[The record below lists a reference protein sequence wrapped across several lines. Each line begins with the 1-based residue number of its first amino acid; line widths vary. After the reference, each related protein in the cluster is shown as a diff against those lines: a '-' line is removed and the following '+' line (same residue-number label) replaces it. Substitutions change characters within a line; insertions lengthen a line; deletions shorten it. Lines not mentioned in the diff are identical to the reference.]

1 MKLWQISARDM
12 RRWLPLVIAVGFTG
26 FALATDPSGANTG
39 GIGNITDP
47 TPDTPLQ
54 VDDVAQILGQTRV
67 ALNLVWVMFAM
78 FLVMFMQA
86 GFALVE
92 AGFTRAKNAG
102 HTVMMNLL
110 IYGLGV
116 LGFLAVGFALQMGG
130 SGGNIAAFGG
140 GQNLNCQLGFTIG
153 DQKWGFLGCTGFGL
167 AGNSYDVATFAL
179 FFFHLVFLDTAL
191 TIPTGA
197 LAERWRSSAF
207 IWYGLGASMLIY
219 PIFANWAW
227 GGGWLSTLGVNLGL
241 GNGYVDFAG
250 SGVVH
255 LTGAVM
261 SLTGIAV
268 LGPRIGRFN
277 RDGTSRAINGHNMP
291 LAILGTFILA
301 FGWFGFNAGS
311 TLAGTD
317 IRFVTVAVS
326 AMICS
331 AAGMIAA
338 ALYTSAINGR
348 IDVGMVAN
356 GMLGGLVA
364 NTASGAF
371 LGAPASVVVGMVAG
385 LLVVWGTELLERLR
399 IDDAVGAIPVHG
411 ICGIWGLLAVGIFAD
426 GTYGRGF
433 NGVSG
438 AVTGLLYGNGAQ
450 LLAQLIG
457 IAANILWVAPTSYL
471 LFRAIDR
478 FGGGMRVKPQAEI
491 EGLDYHELTVPAYPR
506 DDDNEPKPLPQSNT
520 DLIPAER

>member
-1 MKLWQISARDM
+1 MTAKTL
-12 RRWLPLVIAVGFTG
+12 RRWLPLLLALGFTS
-26 FALATDPSGANTG
+26 FALATDPNGANTG

-47 TPDTPLQ
+47 TPDSPLTIE
-54 VDDVAQILGQTRV
+54 DLGNILGQTRV
-67 ALNLVWVMFAM
+67 ALNLVWVMVAM

-102 HTVMMNLL
+102 HTMMMNLL
-110 IYGLGV
+110 VYGLGV
-116 LGFLAVGFALQMGG
+116 LGFLTVGFGLQMGG
-130 SGGNIAAFGG
+130 SGGNVAAFGG
-140 GQNLNCQLGFTIG
+140 GDNLNCLLGLTIG

-179 FFFHLVFLDTAL
+179 FFFHLVFLDAAL

-207 IWYGLGASMLIY
+207 ILYVLGASTLIY
-219 PIFANWAW
+219 PVFANWAW
-227 GGGWLSTLGVNLGL
+227 GGGWLSQLGKNLGL

-261 SLTGIAV
+261 SLMGILV

-277 RDGTSRAINGHNMP
+277 RDGTARVIAAHNLP

-311 TLAGTD
+311 TLAATD

-331 AAGMIAA
+331 AAGMVAA
-338 ALYTSAINGR
+338 AFYTSALNGR
-348 IDVGMVAN
+348 IDLGMVAN

-371 LGAPASVVVGMVAG
+371 IGAPASVVVGAVAG
-385 LLVVWGTELLERLR
+385 LLVVWGTELLEKWR

-411 ICGIWGLLAVGIFAD
+411 ICGIWGLLCVGIFAD

-433 NGVSG
+433 NGVDST
-438 AVTGLLYGNGAQ
+438 VTGILYGNWQ
-450 LLAQLIG
+450 QMVAQLIG
-457 IAANILWVAPTSYL
+457 IATNILWVAPTSYL

-491 EGLDYHELTVPAYPR
+491 EGLDYHELSAPAYPR
-506 DDDNEPKPLPQSNT
+506 DDDHEPKPIPQSNT
-520 DLIPAER
+520 DLMPVER

>member
-1 MKLWQISARDM
+1 MSAVK
-12 RRWLPLVIAVGFTG
+12 RWLPLVLALAFTS
-26 FALATDPSGANTG
+26 FALATDPTGTSTG

-47 TPDTPLQ
+47 TSATPLT
-54 VDDVAQILGQTRV
+54 VEDLGQILGQTRV
-67 ALNLVWVMFAM
+67 ALNLVWVMIAM
-78 FLVMFMQA
+78 FMVMFMQA
-86 GFALVE
+86 GFAMVE

-110 IYGLGV
+110 IYGIGV
-116 LGFLAVGFALQMGG
+116 LGFLAVGFGLQMGG
-130 SGGNIAAFGG
+130 SGGNVAFGG
-140 GQNLNCQLGFTIG
+140 SENLSCLLGINVG
-153 DQKWGFLGCTGFGL
+153 DQKWGFLGCSGFGL
-167 AGNSYDVATFAL
+167 SGSAYDVATFAL

-197 LAERWRSSAF
+197 LAERWRTGAF
-207 IWYGLGASMLIY
+207 VIYAVVASTLIY

-227 GGGWLSTLGVNLGL
+227 GGGWLSALGKNLGL

-261 SLTGIAV
+261 SFTGIMV

-277 RDGTSRAINGHNMP
+277 RDGTARTIPGHNAP

-311 TLAGTD
+311 TLAATD
-317 IRFVTVAVS
+317 VRFVTVAVS

-331 AAGMIAA
+331 AAGMVAA
-338 ALYTSAINGR
+338 ALYTSAIYGR
-348 IDVGMVAN
+348 IDLGLVAN

-371 LGAPASVVVGMVAG
+371 IGAPASVVVGSVAG
-385 LLVVWGTELLERLR
+385 LLVVWGTELLERSR

-411 ICGIWGLLAVGIFAD
+411 ICGIWGLICVGIFAD
-426 GTYGRGF
+426 GTYGKGF
-433 NGVSG
+433 NGIETPVL
-438 AVTGLLYGNGAQ
+438 GLLYGNWQQ
-450 LLAQLIG
+450 LLAQIIG
-457 IAANILWVAPTSYL
+457 IVANILWVAPTSYL

-491 EGLDYHELTVPAYPR
+491 EGLDYHELFAPAYPR
-506 DDDNEPKPLPQSNT
+506 DDDHEPKPLPQSNT
-520 DLIPAER
+520 DLVPN

>member
-1 MKLWQISARDM
+1 MSL
-12 RRWLPLVIAVGFTG
+12 RRWLPLVLALCLTG
-26 FALATDPSGANTG
+26 VALATDPTGTATG
-39 GIGNITDP
+39 GLGNITDP
-47 TPDTPLQ
+47 TPATPLS
-54 VDDVAQILGQTRV
+54 VEDLGAILGQTRV
-67 ALNLVWVMFAM
+67 ALNLVWVMIAM
-78 FLVMFMQA
+78 FMVMFMQA

-110 IYGLGV
+110 VYGLGI

-130 SGGNIAAFGG
+130 SGGNVAAFGG
-140 GQNLNCQLGFTIG
+140 GQNLNCLLGITVG
-153 DQKWGFLGCTGFGL
+153 EQKWGLLGCTGFGL
-167 AGNSYDVATFAL
+167 AGNAYDVATFAL

-197 LAERWRSSAF
+197 LAERWRTGAF
-207 IWYGLGASMLIY
+207 ILYALGASMLIY
-219 PIFANWAW
+219 PVFANWAW
-227 GGGWLSTLGVNLGL
+227 GGGWLSQLGKNLGL

-255 LTGAVM
+255 LTGAIM
-261 SLTGIAV
+261 SYTGILV

-277 RDGTSRAINGHNMP
+277 RDGTARAIHGHNAP

-311 TLAGTD
+311 TLAATD

-331 AAGMIAA
+331 ASGMVAA
-338 ALYTSAINGR
+338 ALYTSALKGR
-348 IDVGMVAN
+348 IDLAMVAN

-364 NTASGAF
+364 TTASGAF
-371 LGAPASVVVGMVAG
+371 LGAPASVVVGSVAG
-385 LLVVWGTELLERLR
+385 LLVVWGTEQLERWR

-411 ICGIWGLLAVGIFAD
+411 ICGVWGLLSVGIFAD

-433 NGVSG
+433 NGVET
-438 AVTGLLYGNGAQ
+438 AVTGILYGNWQQ
-450 LLAQLIG
+450 LVAQLIG
-457 IAANILWVAPTSYL
+457 IAANVLWVAPASYL

-491 EGLDYHELTVPAYPR
+491 EGLDYHELTAPAYPR
-506 DDDNEPKPLPQSNT
+506 DDDHEPKPLPQSNT
-520 DLIPAER
+520 DLVPVER

>member
-1 MKLWQISARDM
+1 MNLRHF
-12 RRWLPLVIAVGFTG
+12 LPLLLALGMTG
-26 FALATDPSGANTG
+26 VAFATDPSGANTG

-47 TPDTPLQ
+47 TADTPLT
-54 VDDVAQILGQTRV
+54 VEDVGAILGQTRV
-67 ALNLVWVMFAM
+67 ALNLVWVMVAM

-92 AGFTRAKNAG
+92 AGLTRAKNAG

-110 IYGLGV
+110 IYGVGV
-116 LGFLAVGFALQMGG
+116 LGFMLVGFALQMGG
-130 SGGNIAAFGG
+130 SGGNPAFGG
-140 GQNLNCQLGFTIG
+140 GQNLDCQIGFTTS
-153 DQKWGFLGCTGFGL
+153 DQRWGFLGCTGFGL
-167 AGNSYDVATFAL
+167 AGNTYDVATFAL
-179 FFFHLVFLDTAL
+179 FFFHLVFMDTAL

-197 LAERWRSSAF
+197 LAERWRTGAF
-207 IWYGLGASMLIY
+207 ILYGLGASMLIY
-219 PIFANWAW
+219 PVFANWAW
-227 GGGWLSTLGVNLGL
+227 GGGWLAQLGKNLGL

-261 SLTGIAV
+261 SYMGILV
-268 LGPRIGRFN
+268 LGPRIGRFG
-277 RDGTSRAINGHNMP
+277 RDGSSRAIPAHNMP
-291 LAILGTFILA
+291 LAVLGTFILA

-311 TLAGTD
+311 TLAATD

-331 AAGMIAA
+331 AAGMVAA
-338 ALYTSAINGR
+338 ALYTSAIRGR
-348 IDVGMVAN
+348 VDLGMVAN

-371 LGAPASVVVGMVAG
+371 LGAPASLVVGAVAG
-385 LLVVWGTELLERLR
+385 LLVVWGTEQLEHWR

-411 ICGIWGLLAVGIFAD
+411 LCGIWGLLAVGIFAD
-426 GTYGRGF
+426 GTYGRGL
-433 NGVSG
+433 NGVEST
-438 AVTGLLYGNGAQ
+438 VTGILYGGWQQ
-450 LLAQLIG
+450 LIAQLIG
-457 IAANILWVAPTSYL
+457 IVANVLWIAPTSYL

-491 EGLDYHELTVPAYPR
+491 EGLDYHELTAPAYPG
-506 DDDNEPKPLPQSNT
+506 DTAHEPKPLPQSNT
-520 DLIPAER
+520 DLVAVER

>member
-1 MKLWQISARDM
+1 MLFRS
-12 RRWLPLVIAVGFTG
+12 
-26 FALATDPSGANTG
+26 DPSGTKTG
-39 GIGNITDP
+39 GLGNITDP
-47 TPDTPLQ
+47 TPDTPLTI
-54 VDDVAQILGQTRV
+54 DDLGNILGQTRV
-67 ALNLVWVMFAM
+67 AINLIWVMFAM

-102 HTVMMNLL
+102 HTVMMNLMV
-110 IYGLGV
+110 YGLGV

-130 SGGNIAAFGG
+130 SGGNVAAFGG
-140 GQNLNCQLGFTIG
+140 GTNLDCQLGLTIG

-179 FFFHLVFLDTAL
+179 FFFHLVFMDTAL

-207 IWYGLGASMLIY
+207 IYYALGASMLIY
-219 PIFANWAW
+219 PVFANWAW
-227 GGGWLSTLGVNLGL
+227 GGGWLAALGKNVGL

-261 SLTGIAV
+261 SYTGIMV

-277 RDGTSRAINGHNMP
+277 RDGTFRVINGHNLP
-291 LAILGTFILA
+291 LGILGTFILA

-317 IRFVTVAVS
+317 IRFVTVATS

-331 AAGMIAA
+331 AAGMVAA
-338 ALYTSAINGR
+338 AIYASALNGR
-348 IDVGMVAN
+348 IDVAMVAN

-364 NTASGAF
+364 TTASGAF
-371 LGAPASVVVGMVAG
+371 MGAPASVVVGAVAG
-385 LLVVWGTELLERLR
+385 LLVVWGSQQLERWR

-411 ICGIWGLLAVGIFAD
+411 ICGIWGLLSVGIFAD
-426 GTYGRGF
+426 GTYGNGF
-433 NGVSG
+433 NGVVGTVSG
-438 AVTGLLYGNGAQ
+438 ILYGNWQQLVAQ
-450 LLAQLIG
+450 IIG
-457 IAANILWVAPTSYL
+457 IIANILWVAPTSYL

-491 EGLDYHELTVPAYPR
+491 EGLDYHELTAPAYPR
-506 DDDNEPKPLPQSNT
+506 DDDHEPKPLPQSNS
-520 DLIPAER
+520 DLVQR

>member
-1 MKLWQISARDM
+1 MSPRH
-12 RRWLPLVIAVGFTG
+12 WLPLVLALCFTG
-26 FALATDPSGANTG
+26 VALATDPSGATTG

-47 TPDTPLQ
+47 TPTTPLS
-54 VDDVAQILGQTRV
+54 VEDLGAILGQTRV
-67 ALNLVWVMFAM
+67 ALNLVWVMIAM
-78 FLVMFMQA
+78 FMVMFMQA

-110 IYGLGV
+110 VYGLGV
-116 LGFLAVGFALQMGG
+116 LGFLMVGFALQMGG
-130 SGGNIAAFGG
+130 SGGNVAAFGG
-140 GQNLNCQLGFTIG
+140 GQNLNCSLGITIG
-153 DQKWGFLGCTGFGL
+153 DQKWGLLGCTGFAL
-167 AGNSYDVATFAL
+167 SGNAYDVATFAL

-197 LAERWRSSAF
+197 LAERWRTGAF
-207 IWYGLGASMLIY
+207 ILYALGASMFIY
-219 PIFANWAW
+219 PVFANWAW
-227 GGGWLSTLGVNLGL
+227 GGGWLSQLGKNLGL

-255 LTGAVM
+255 LTGAIM
-261 SLTGIAV
+261 SYTGILV
-268 LGPRIGRFN
+268 LGSRIGRFN
-277 RDGTSRAINGHNMP
+277 RDGTSRAISGHNAP
-291 LAILGTFILA
+291 LAVLGTFILA

-311 TLAGTD
+311 TLAATD

-338 ALYTSAINGR
+338 ALYTSALKGR
-348 IDVGMVAN
+348 IDLAMVAN

-371 LGAPASVVVGMVAG
+371 LGAPASVVVGAVAG
-385 LLVVWGTELLERLR
+385 LLVVWGTEQLEHWR

-411 ICGIWGLLAVGIFAD
+411 ICGIWGLLSVGIFAD

-433 NGVSG
+433 NGVET
-438 AVTGLLYGNGAQ
+438 AVIGILYGNWQQ
-450 LLAQLIG
+450 LVAQLIG
-457 IAANILWVAPTSYL
+457 IAANVLWVAPTSYL
-471 LFRAIDR
+471 MFRAIDR
-478 FGGGMRVKPQAEI
+478 FGAGMRVKPQAEI
-491 EGLDYHELTVPAYPR
+491 EGLDYHELTAPAYPR
-506 DDDNEPKPLPQSNT
+506 DDDHEPKPLPQSNT
-520 DLIPAER
+520 DLIP